1 MFEIKLNMELTAP
14 DLSKA
19 IEKLAE
25 ALAQP
30 KATGITA
37 AEYIPSPVEEKPAAP
52 EPAPAP
58 AEEPKKTTA
67 KKTTKKAA
75 TKKAAPAPEPAP
87 APAPVPVPEP
97 TPAPAPAPESVKY
110 DLGMITR
117 ASASIVEKIG
127 VDALFGVLKK
137 YNVQAITMIPQDR
150 YADFAQDLRALGADI

>member
-1 MFEIKLNMELTAP
+1 MLEIKLNMELTAP

-25 ALAQP
+25 AIAQP
-30 KATGITA
+30 KMAGITA
-37 AEYIPSPVEEKPAAP
+37 TEVIPSPVEEKPAAP

-75 TKKAAPAPEPAP
+75 AKKAADPAP
-87 APAPVPVPEP
+87 APAPAPVPEP
-97 TPAPAPAPESVKY
+97 TPAPAPAPEPVKY

-127 VDALFGVLKK
+127 VDALLGVLKK

>member
-1 MFEIKLNMELTAP
+1 MLEIKLNMELTAP

-30 KATGITA
+30 KAAGITMTNA
-37 AEYIPSPVEEKPAAP
+37 IPSPVEEKPAAP

-75 TKKAAPAPEPAP
+75 AKKAADPAPAPAPEPIPAPVPAPEPAP
-87 APAPVPVPEP
+87 APEP
-97 TPAPAPAPESVKY
+97 VKY